1 MAQQFPN
8 LNQQGGGAGGN
19 DGPPGQNMLGI
30 ALAAAAAMLGT
41 PLLFHYIGPMSERL
55 IYEAYG
61 IREFASLMYYAS
73 FALCGL
79 VIYAACRIAL
89 WYAISAL
96 IAFLTLRF
104 GNTLSM
110 GGL

>member
-1 MAQQFPN
+1 MPKF
-8 LNQQGGGAGGN
+8 NQNMQPSYGGGGQDN
-19 DGPPGQNMLGI
+19 GPPGQNLLGI

-41 PLLFHYIGPMSERL
+41 PAIFHFIGPVAERL

-61 IREFASLMYYAS
+61 VREFASLMYYAS

-89 WYAISAL
+89 WYAISA
-96 IAFLTLRF
+96 IVAFMTMRA
-104 GNTLSM
+104 T
-110 GGL
+110 GLVAL